1 VSSVKVFAIG
11 FGIAIFVVGTA
22 PDVLAEKN
30 PDSADRGADVAVT
43 SDEKTDLRKLSDP
56 GKISTEGGALS
67 DGDQQDKDLAQV
79 TKVIESSDK
88 EISAGKLDK
97 AVTLLIS
104 ALKDFGESPQLRER
118 LSRVY
123 YLQGKVDEAISELEV
138 AVSLDP
144 TNFDYHAGVA
154 WLYSIAGKYS
164 ESVKF
169 AKQAIALDSTRAYPL
184 VVMGFSLGCMGKRSQ
199 AAELLRKAIAIDPEN
214 ATAYLYLADV
224 LLADGDYKQ
233 ALPLYQKSLKLDS
246 RTSSAFVGL
255 GDCFQ
260 KLGHHKEAIAAYTK
274 AVDLAPQD
282 ATARGHL
289 GFALSQSGDV
299 MGSMRQGFAANSI
312 RIGQYWGKFMGMFVA
327 VWAGIFIFFGTI
339 FGAMF
344 MSSRFQ
350 PLAGEQVQ
358 NEFLLVFYR
367 DRPGRFVITDRRLVF
382 IPELVSRWFGA
393 TRVSMQREQILA
405 SRMDKA
411 RDVTLLVLTTT
422 SGADLSFR
430 IPAPIAEP
438 LRNVLS
444 EQGLFGEGLQSLE
457 ATGANRALVIDGVGD
472 AAPGTGRVG
481 SSSGDAKA
489 NTLKSQ
495 EVSQEVSQELSNSF
509 IAASFDFRTP
519 EAAEETDNASTLK
532 LSAIEPGGAA
542 EEKSITLERPK
553 SFERQGGPRVPQPQ
567 EGKNAASKAKPK
579 KSQPGKSADTDVLKG
594 QASSAKPAH
603 NRRAEDK
610 PAHNRRAEDK
620 KDDDSQ

>member
-1 VSSVKVFAIG
+1 MSSVRVFAIG

-30 PDSADRGADVAVT
+30 QDRAEISGDSAVT
-43 SDEKTDLRKLSDP
+43 SDEKTDLRKVSDP
-56 GKISTEGGALS
+56 GKSSTEGGALS
-67 DGDQQDKDLAQV
+67 DGDQDKDLAQV
-79 TKVIESSDK
+79 TTAIESSDK
-88 EISAGKLDK
+88 EVSAGKLDK
-97 AVTLLIS
+97 AVTMLIS
-104 ALKDFGESPQLRER
+104 ALKDFGENPQLRER

-123 YLQGKVDEAISELEV
+123 YLQGKVDDAISELEV

-154 WLYSIAGKYS
+154 WLYSIAGKYT
-164 ESVKF
+164 ESVKY

-184 VVMGFSLGCMGKRSQ
+184 VVMGFSLGCMGKRAQ
-199 AAELLRKAIAIDPEN
+199 AAELLKKAIAIEPEN

-224 LLADGDYKQ
+224 MLADGDYEK

-350 PLAGEQVQ
+350 PLAGEQVL

-393 TRVSMQREQILA
+393 TRVSIQREQILA

-411 RDVTLLVLTTT
+411 HDVTVLVLTTT
-422 SGADLSFR
+422 SGAELSFR

-457 ATGANRALVIDGVGD
+457 ATGANRALVIEGAGD
-472 AAPGTGRVG
+472 AAQGNSVKP
-481 SSSGDAKA
+481 
-489 NTLKSQ
+489 Q
-495 EVSQEVSQELSNSF
+495 EISQEVSQELPNSF

-532 LSAIEPGGAA
+532 LSAIEPGGATV
-542 EEKSITLERPK
+542 EESITALDRPK

-567 EGKNAASKAKPK
+567 EGKNAASKAKQK
-579 KSQPGKSADTDVLKG
+579 ESQGKPADSDVLKG
-594 QASSAKPAH
+594 QASSAGPAH

-620 KDDDSQ
+620 KGDDSQ